1 MMNLETA
8 LPSQPFEHR
17 SHCRVLDLG
26 DFPDVL
32 NLGINDAMPMI
43 EKRREIAT
51 GDVAIFVDRSRENR
65 AAVLPEPGGIVCAAA
80 EERYSERCSSYDHLR
95 NRAAPHLPPEAWRL
109 SAPRLAPSPRCAA
122 TYAVTGSSSN
132 LRFKPILVICFT
144 CDCTSSPNRRRTKS
158 R

>member
-80 EERYSERCSSYDHLR
+80 EERYSEWCSSYDHLR
-95 NRAAPHLPPEAWRL
+95 NRAAGA
-109 SAPRLAPSPRCAA
+109 APSTGLPAVCAA
-122 TYAVTGSSSN
+122 TGSLAA
-132 LRFKPILVICFT
+132 LRG
-144 CDCTSSPNRRRTKS
+144 DS
-158 R
+158 RGHRLLE